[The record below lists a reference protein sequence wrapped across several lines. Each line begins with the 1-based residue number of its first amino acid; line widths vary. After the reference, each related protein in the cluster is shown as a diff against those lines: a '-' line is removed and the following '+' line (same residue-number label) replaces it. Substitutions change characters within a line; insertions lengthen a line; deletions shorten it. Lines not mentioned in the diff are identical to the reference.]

1 MRRRRPPLNP
11 LRTFEVA
18 ARHMSFTDA
27 ADELGVSQVAVSRQ
41 IRALE
46 EYLEVSLFERTH
58 RSIRL
63 TETGERL
70 FPAVNRSLDDLER
83 AVATVSMRGRR
94 DVLYVHTHTTF
105 GQRWLIPRLQH
116 FHDRFGDIEIRLT
129 ASVHPTIDPKAK
141 QAVVIRTGTGD
152 FDGFDAEFLAP
163 LELVPVCAKQLAR
176 SWKVKDAPDNLARHT
191 LLHSFARPHDWD
203 MWLAAAGVTGIDAT
217 RGLKFENSVLAYEAA
232 LQGIGVAMGVRVLV
246 AEYLRLGSLI
256 APFRHVL
263 PLDVGYYLL
272 VPTNRRPSTA
282 MKVFRSWLLEEIG
295 SSPRQTVTVA
305 PSAR

>member
-1 MRRRRPPLNP
+1 MMLRNRPPLNP

-27 ADELGVSQVAVSRQ
+27 AQELGVSQVAVSRQ

-46 EYLEVSLFERTH
+46 EYLEISLFERTH

-63 TETGERL
+63 TENGERL
-70 FPAVNRSLDDLER
+70 FPAVNRALDDLER
-83 AVATVSMRGRR
+83 AVASVSMHGRR

-116 FHDRFGDIEIRLT
+116 FHDRFRNIEIRLT

-163 LELVPVCAKQLAR
+163 LELIPVCAKQIVKA
-176 SWKVKDAPDNLARHT
+176 WKIKGSPDNLAGHT
-191 LLHSFARPHDWD
+191 LLHSFARPHDWE
-203 MWLAAAGVTGIDAT
+203 MWLASAGVKKIDAT
-217 RGLKFENSVLAYEAA
+217 RGLRFENSVLAYEAA
-232 LQGIGVAMGVRVLV
+232 LQGIGIAMGVRVLV
-246 AEYLRLGSLI
+246 SEYLRLGSLV
-256 APFRHVL
+256 APFKHVL
-263 PLDVGYYLL
+263 PLDIGYYLL
-272 VPTNRRPSTA
+272 IPKNRRISPA
-282 MKVFRSWLLEEIG
+282 MRVFRNWLLEEIG
-295 SSPRQTVTVA
+295 LQSGRS
-305 PSAR
+305 